1 MMARLKQFEHL
12 PRRFVAPLCIVIV
25 TVVGLADYWTGHET
39 FFFIFYLVA
48 VFLAAWFVNITYGVL
63 VSGLAVSAWLSA
75 NLEAGAHYSN
85 YFIPVWNAA
94 IMFAFY
100 LVVVWL
106 LAKLKNFNH
115 ELETRVRL
123 RTDSLASEIRE
134 RMRLQK
140 ELVEAG
146 ERERQRIGHELH
158 DGLCQH
164 LTGTSLA
171 GHLVSQKLAAK
182 SAPET
187 AETERL
193 VTLVEE
199 AIEMTRQLSRGL
211 SPVEMQPERLLENF
225 KELAAGTGARFKV
238 DCRFECEPSAPLPE
252 PAITAHFFRIA
263 EESAAN
269 AARHGHAKK
278 INICLDAAE
287 DETVLTVTDD
297 GDGLPENFRQS
308 NGMGLKLMAY
318 RADLI
323 GATFSIERLPARG
336 TRVTCTLPASNGEK
350 NHVAE
355 N

>member
-1 MMARLKQFEHL
+1 
-12 PRRFVAPLCIVIV
+12 
-25 TVVGLADYWTGHET
+25 
-39 FFFIFYLVA
+39 
-48 VFLAAWFVNITYGVL
+48 
-63 VSGLAVSAWLSA
+63 

-106 LAKLKNFNH
+106 LGKLKNFNH

-123 RTDSLASEIRE
+123 RTDSLAREIRE

-187 AETERL
+187 AETEKL
-193 VTLVEE
+193 VALVEE
-199 AIEMTRQLSRGL
+199 AIEMTRKLSRGL

-225 KELAAGTGARFKV
+225 QELAVQTAARFKV
-238 DCRFECEPSAPLPE
+238 DCRFECEPSAELPE
-252 PAITAHFFRIA
+252 AGVAAHFFRIA
-263 EESAAN
+263 EEAAAN
-269 AARHGHAKK
+269 AARHGRAKK
-278 INICLDAAE
+278 INICLDVAE

-297 GDGLPENFRQS
+297 GDGVPENFRQ
-308 NGMGLKLMAY
+308 NGGMGIKLMAY

-323 GATFSIERLPARG
+323 GANFSIERLPSRG
-336 TRVTCTLPASNGEK
+336 TRVTCTLPATNGEK